1 MADQTE
7 NKFRSLLSRLQHA
20 ERLFVNASA
29 YLLEVRQDMAELLKE
44 FPEADCGSKNSENE
58 TQTTLRRTDES
69 QVSLFLKPEKPCS
82 TSIVDISQDGSVL
95 AVVYPE
101 KREGFQVVMHSLGYH
116 WHRDKRRYEFILGNE
131 PVLDRLA
138 EVANRLVA
146 RGFIVCLHN
155 EEAHSMAQ
163 SGEYVPWVSRWV
175 ELTKDNRLQLV
186 WHKPDDLYDAA
197 KTLPGFRYKDKRM
210 TVPLGA
216 LESVAEFAERYKL
229 TLRPAVQVLLD
240 EQRAAMD
247 GADTVDQ
254 RPLQA
259 QTSEQ
264 QVFPDLDTPETTID
278 ESLRDD

>member
-1 MADQTE
+1 MANQTE

-29 YLLEVRQDMAELLKE
+29 YLLEVRQDMTQFLEE
-44 FPEADCGSKNSENE
+44 FSEADCGSKNSENE
-58 TQTTLRRTDES
+58 PQTTLRRTDES
-69 QVSLFLKPEKPCS
+69 QVSMFLKPGKPCS
-82 TSIVDISQDGSVL
+82 TSIVNIIQDGPVL

-101 KREGFQVVMHSLGYH
+101 KREEFQTVMHSLGYR
-116 WHRDKRRYEFILGNE
+116 WHRDKRRYEFVLGNE
-131 PVLDRLA
+131 PALDRLA

-146 RGFIVCLHN
+146 SRFIVCLHN

-163 SGEYVPWVSRWV
+163 SGEYTPWVSRWV
-175 ELTKDNRLQLV
+175 ELTKDNKLQLV

-210 TVPLGA
+210 TVPMGA

-229 TLRPAVQVLLD
+229 TLRPAVQALLD

-247 GADTVDQ
+247 GAATVDQ

-264 QVFPDLDTPETTID
+264 QMFPDLDMPETTID